1 MPFHEIREVSFSD
14 RFNSVWNRR
23 QKPETPRAGRS
34 KRTTRGNAGKTPDPA
49 KEIDIWA

>member
-1 MPFHEIREVSFSD
+1 MPFHEIREVGFSD

-23 QKPETPRAGRS
+23 RKPETARAGG